1 MLDLSKLTLDA
12 RKATLIGY
20 SQIWDCLEFGDVF
33 LKFGDI
39 GLRHYVEKTKS
50 IFLKPTYL

>member
-12 RKATLIGY
+12 RKAKLIGY

-33 LKFGDI
+33 LKFGGI
-39 GLRHYVEKTKS
+39 GLTHYVEKTKS
-50 IFLKPTYL
+50 IF